1 MLYLFCLYIAL
12 MTSGKHVEYVQ
23 FLCGLLYVTSDLV
36 CLNVVVHFAAK
47 VSKQSALEYANTFW
61 P

>member
-1 MLYLFCLYIAL
+1 

-47 VSKQSALEYANTFW
+47 VSKQSALEYANAFW
-61 P
+61 L